1 MKMINRL
8 IQPTGGKVFINGKD
22 TSTVDPIE
30 LRRSIGYVIQQIG
43 LFPNKTIEENICVV
57 PDLLGWDRRKS
68 RDRAKELLELVG
80 LQPDLFLKRYPKELS
95 GGQQQRVGVLRALAA
110 DPPVMLMDE
119 PFGAIDPIN
128 REVIQEEFL
137 KMQREIRKT
146 IIFVSHDLDEA
157 VKMADKIAIF
167 RSGKLEQYAA
177 PDDLL
182 ARPANSFIEDFLGSD
197 RALKRLRLVSVGDA
211 METDFITVLETDSVE
226 HARARIRSSR
236 SAAAFVLDAEGAP
249 RSVLSEQVAEAC
261 SGTVGDHAEPVKS
274 TVPLTGD
281 LRQAV
286 SVMFAHDMPLLPCI
300 DEAGRLAGVMS
311 YRSIV
316 HHLGHGGKA

>member
-1 MKMINRL
+1 
-8 IQPTGGKVFINGKD
+8 
-22 TSTVDPIE
+22 
-30 LRRSIGYVIQQIG
+30 
-43 LFPNKTIEENICVV
+43 
-57 PDLLGWDRRKS
+57 
-68 RDRAKELLELVG
+68 
-80 LQPDLFLKRYPKELS
+80 
-95 GGQQQRVGVLRALAA
+95 
-110 DPPVMLMDE
+110 MLMDE

-137 KMQREIRKT
+137 KMQREIRTT

-236 SAAAFVLDAEGAP
+236 SAAAFVLDAEGALRHRGRP
-249 RSVLSEQVAEAC
+249 CGTGKVHRADHPI
-261 SGTVGDHAEPVKS
+261 SGK
-274 TVPLTGD
+274 
-281 LRQAV
+281 R
-286 SVMFAHDMPLLPCI
+286 C
-300 DEAGRLAGVMS
+300 R
-311 YRSIV
+311 
-316 HHLGHGGKA
+316 